1 MRRASC
7 QVGCAAPLEH
17 TPPALLQ
24 HAAFLGQQKAQEGG
38 GGSMGWTVG
47 CWPPDRRACPPC
59 APAPPGFGQ
68 LHPRSQGITTLGTIY
83 SSSLFPGRV
92 PTGQVLLLSYFGGA
106 QNRRVADMSD
116 EELVEQVDKDLRQM
130 LVRPDAPKPRKVAV
144 RVWPRAIPQVRLC
157 PPTSLLRCLVL
168 PFHSIAQ
175 SPGVSGC
182 VCPCCAGLH
191 DTQARCPNPYFSAR
205 CRSSTLATWRLC
217 RAPSRSCASRAGTA
231 CC

>member
-116 EELVEQVDKDLRQM
+116 EELVEQVRVGGGGGVCRAGGGGGPALLGPLFAPRLACQAGAQPCWPPCSPY
-130 LVRPDAPKPRKVAV
+130 LSNTPTRPPPCPRWT
-144 RVWPRAIPQVRLC
+144 RTC
-157 PPTSLLRCLVL
+157 
-168 PFHSIAQ
+168 
-175 SPGVSGC
+175 
-182 VCPCCAGLH
+182 
-191 DTQARCPNPYFSAR
+191 ARC
-205 CRSSTLATWRLC
+205 W
-217 RAPSRSCASRAGTA
+217 
-231 CC
+231 